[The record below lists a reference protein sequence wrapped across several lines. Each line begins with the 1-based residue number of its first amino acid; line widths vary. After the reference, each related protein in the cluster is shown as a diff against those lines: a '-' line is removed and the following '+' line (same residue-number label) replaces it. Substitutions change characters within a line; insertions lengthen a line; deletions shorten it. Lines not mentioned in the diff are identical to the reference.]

1 MEQGLEDSLTSM
13 LDKLFAQGATFW
25 WRDDDAAEPS
35 PALDRLLEI
44 SRSRSFPCALSVIP
58 AATGPALAKRLENH
72 PEISVIQHGY
82 AHTDHAP
89 KGAGSWE
96 LGAHRPVEEVLAE
109 LDQGRRIL
117 RELFGSRFVP
127 ALVPPWNNIAPELL
141 PKLHDKGFL
150 GLSAD
155 ADAPPPPTPGLIHAH
170 AHSDLLRWKKGPAR
184 FAGER
189 KAVNPIVEELQR
201 QSTGA
206 HPGPV
211 GILTHH
217 LEMDE
222 AAWSFLE
229 SLLDVLNSH
238 PAARSV
244 SAASIW
250 QENS

>member
-1 MEQGLEDSLTSM
+1 MEQGLKDSLTSM
-13 LDKLFAQGATFW
+13 LDKLSAQGVEFW
-25 WRDDDAAEPS
+25 WRDDDAAETS

-44 SRSRSFPCALSVIP
+44 SGSRSFPCALSVIP
-58 AATGPALAKRLENH
+58 AATGPALAKRLEGH
-72 PEISVIQHGY
+72 PQITIIQHGY
-82 AHTDHAP
+82 AHIDHAP

-96 LGAHRPVEEVLAE
+96 LGLHRPAE
-109 LDQGRRIL
+109 GVVSELVRGRRLLGEI
-117 RELFGSRFVP
+117 FGSRFVP
-127 ALVPPWNNIAPELL
+127 VLVPPWNNIAPELL
-141 PKLHDKGFL
+141 PMLPEAGFI

-155 ADAPPPPTPGLIHAH
+155 ADNPPPTTLDFIQAH

-189 KAVNPIVEELQR
+189 KTINPLVEELQR
-201 QSTGA
+201 QAASA
-206 HPGPV
+206 QPRPV

-238 PAARSV
+238 PAARPV
-244 SAASIW
+244 SAAHIW
-250 QENS
+250 QEKR